1 MTATKLPNGWPEGK
15 ALAVSVNVMC
25 EAWTDDAAPGIG
37 PMGNPLKAG
46 FLDTQA
52 RSWGEYGMTHGA
64 PRLLD
69 IVGDLGVP
77 CGTYASGIIAEKW
90 PELLRR
96 IDSDGHFIGAHA
108 WMQNILPVYQECGEE
123 EADLKKGVALFADV
137 IGKAPK
143 GFSSPR
149 GTFSANTPELLVE
162 NGFTWHIDYF
172 NADLP
177 YRLDTPAGPLAAVP
191 FTMEINDL
199 PIYMRYGNQPQAYSD
214 TLKRIVDKYD
224 TIGRPPAVLDITAH
238 AHVFGRPYGA
248 IEFKAAIES
257 VMNVDWVWMTTHQ
270 ELASLVPLG

>member
-1 MTATKLPNGWPEGK
+1 
-15 ALAVSVNVMC
+15 
-25 EAWTDDAAPGIG
+25 
-37 PMGNPLKAG
+37 
-46 FLDTQA
+46 
-52 RSWGEYGMTHGA
+52 
-64 PRLLD
+64 
-69 IVGDLGVP
+69 
-77 CGTYASGIIAEKW
+77 
-90 PELLRR
+90 
-96 IDSDGHFIGAHA
+96 
-108 WMQNILPVYQECGEE
+108 MQNILPVYQERAEE
-123 EADLKKGVALFADV
+123 EADLKKGVALFVDV

-177 YRLDTPAGPLAAVP
+177 YCLDTPAGPLAAVP

-199 PIYMRYGNQPQAYSD
+199 PIYMRYGNQPRAYSE

-248 IEFKAAIES
+248 IEFKAAIEL
-257 VMNVDWVWMTTHQ
+257 VMNIEWVWMTTHQ
-270 ELASLVPLG
+270 ELAGLVHPG